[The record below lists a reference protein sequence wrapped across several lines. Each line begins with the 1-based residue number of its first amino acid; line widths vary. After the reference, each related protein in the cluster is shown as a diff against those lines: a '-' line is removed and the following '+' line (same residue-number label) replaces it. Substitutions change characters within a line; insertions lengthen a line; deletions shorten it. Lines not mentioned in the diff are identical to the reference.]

1 MIATPPPVYPWPI
14 GVGPRYHPVARG
26 AIAHCTSGGRSF
38 QVHIE
43 LFARR
48 KVVILPPGIGT
59 CHDPVRTTAP
69 TGVVHVSAVHRS
81 TLGDL
86 FRVWGRRLSSGA
98 MLSFRGRV
106 SVFVGGRRWRGEPR
120 RVPLTKHAQVVVE
133 IGGYVAPHSTYLF
146 PKGAG

>member
-1 MIATPPPVYPWPI
+1 
-14 GVGPRYHPVARG
+14 
-26 AIAHCTSGGRSF
+26 
-38 QVHIE
+38 
-43 LFARR
+43 
-48 KVVILPPGIGT
+48 
-59 CHDPVRTTAP
+59 VR
-69 TGVVHVSAVHRS
+69 RS

-86 FRVWGRRLSSGA
+86 FRVWGRRLSSDA